1 MSVVVAQMQ
10 EEKRGS
16 IGRENINGAPLRRTE
31 TAAPMAPTPSL
42 VKTKQKK
49 WRPTQRIGRKIAEAA
64 TVY

>member
-1 MSVVVAQMQ
+1 MVVAQMQ

-16 IGRENINGAPLRRTE
+16 IGRENINGATLGRTE

-42 VKTKQKK
+42 VETGQKK
-49 WRPTQRIGRKIAEAA
+49 KRPTQRIGREIAEAA